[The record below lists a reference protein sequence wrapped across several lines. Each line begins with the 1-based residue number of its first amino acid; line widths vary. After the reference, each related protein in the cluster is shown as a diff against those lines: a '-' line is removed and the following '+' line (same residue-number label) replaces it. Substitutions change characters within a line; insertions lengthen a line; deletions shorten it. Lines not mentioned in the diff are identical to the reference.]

1 MYLFAKEIKR
11 FFFSQPVLWLK
22 ANSIELVLILLQIW
36 QIFGEFLFNKYFL
49 ESCMLSKIGPMESA
63 LEYELTK

>member
-22 ANSIELVLILLQIW
+22 ANSIELVLILLKIL
-36 QIFGEFLFNKYFL
+36 QIFG
-49 ESCMLSKIGPMESA
+49 ESCMLSNIGSMESA